1 MTTTVYTP
9 NTASPPRGRRG
20 GLRAFVAASAL
31 VGAMLLVSG
40 YVFAQLNAT
49 ATQTNNANTGTL
61 VLAMTNPGGVGFT
74 TDLPPAT
81 GVMAPGDKFVRAV
94 AVTNSGSLAA
104 KDLKLTVTTPATNWL
119 VNATHGLTVA
129 VDSCPSAWTLSGGP
143 PATWGCSVTPTAVF
157 GATPI
162 ATIISTPQTIASTV
176 AVNGAYYLRF
186 TIQLPNSP
194 ANDETTTNGVIPSP
208 GIQGLTAALTWT
220 FTEIQRDATTVEA

>member
-9 NTASPPRGRRG
+9 NTAPPRTGRRG

-74 TDLPPAT
+74 TDLPPSG

-94 AVTNSGSLAA
+94 RIQNSGTLAA

-119 VNATHGLTVA
+119 VSATQGLTVK
-129 VDSCPSAWTLSGGP
+129 VDSCNQAYTLVVGVWTCASPG
-143 PATWGCSVTPTAVF
+143 VETAVF
-157 GATPI
+157 AATPM

-176 AVNGAYYLRF
+176 AVNASYYLRF
-186 TIQLPNSP
+186 TIQLPD
-194 ANDETTTNGVIPSP
+194 ATETTLNGVIPSP

-220 FTEIQRDATTVEA
+220 FTEVQRDATTVEA